1 MKCRKQVAFPLVGL
15 LGLLGLLGMTGA
27 ALLIASVGVAATQ
40 SGVKQTEKLAKRAQD
55 TVKAIEETK
64 QQLERTLNLYNTI
77 VQNKAEDTKKAY
89 KDLGNWIKDS
99 EKKRANVGN
108 KAEDMEKEAH
118 VLFAEWTQSVDGIT
132 NPDLRKRSQERLND
146 TRVRYGEILR
156 VGRQAGGEFDA
167 FIQSLQDQV
176 VYLGYDLNPAAFKSL
191 AGDAKNVNAQA
202 ATMFTKLSETTKLAN
217 EYIASLKP

>member
-1 MKCRKQVAFPLVGL
+1 MF
-15 LGLLGLLGMTGA
+15 
-27 ALLIASVGVAATQ
+27 
-40 SGVKQTEKLAKRAQD
+40 
-55 TVKAIEETK
+55 
-64 QQLERTLNLYNTI
+64 
-77 VQNKAEDTKKAY
+77 
-89 KDLGNWIKDS
+89 
-99 EKKRANVGN
+99 
-108 KAEDMEKEAH
+108 
-118 VLFAEWTQSVDGIT
+118 FAEWTQSLDGMT
-132 NPDLRKRSQERLND
+132 NSDLRKRSQQRLND

-176 VYLGYDLNPAAFKSL
+176 VYLGYDLNPAALKSL